1 MSSKIELQL
10 NKIARL
16 KKNLTQDEL
25 CKLANIGRTT
35 LSKLENGEGNP
46 SRNLMLKLSE
56 ILNTTPEYLFFS
68 DNDE

>member
-1 MSSKIELQL
+1 MGL
-10 NKIARL
+10 NLKIARL

-35 LSKLENGEGNP
+35 LSELENGEGNP

>member
-1 MSSKIELQL
+1 MGL
-10 NKIARL
+10 NLKIARL

-46 SRNLMLKLSE
+46 SRNLML
-56 ILNTTPEYLFFS
+56 NTTPEYLFFS

>member
-1 MSSKIELQL
+1 MGL
-10 NKIARL
+10 NLKIARL

-25 CKLANIGRTT
+25 CKLANIVRTT

>member
-1 MSSKIELQL
+1 MGL
-10 NKIARL
+10 NLKIARL

-35 LSKLENGEGNP
+35 LSKLENVEGNP

>member
-1 MSSKIELQL
+1 MGL
-10 NKIARL
+10 NLKIARL

-46 SRNLMLKLSE
+46 SHNLMLKLSE

>member
-1 MSSKIELQL
+1 MGL
-10 NKIARL
+10 NLKIARL

-46 SRNLMLKLSE
+46 SRNLMLTLSE
-56 ILNTTPEYLFFS
+56 ILNTTPEYLFFR

>member
-1 MSSKIELQL
+1 MGL
-10 NKIARL
+10 NLKIARL
-16 KKNLTQDEL
+16 KKNLSQEEL
-25 CKLANIGRTT
+25 CKIAKVGRVT

-46 SRNLMLKLSE
+46 SRELMLKLSE

>member
-1 MSSKIELQL
+1 MGL
-10 NKIARL
+10 NLKIARL
-16 KKNLTQDEL
+16 KKNLTQDKL

>member
-1 MSSKIELQL
+1 MGL
-10 NKIARL
+10 NLKIARL
-16 KKNLTQDEL
+16 KKNLTHDEL

>member
-1 MSSKIELQL
+1 MGL
-10 NKIARL
+10 NLKIARL

-25 CKLANIGRTT
+25 CKFANIGRTT

>member
-1 MSSKIELQL
+1 MGL
-10 NKIARL
+10 NLKIARL

-56 ILNTTPEYLFFS
+56 ILNNT
-68 DNDE
+68 

>member
-1 MSSKIELQL
+1 MGL
-10 NKIARL
+10 NLKIAIL

>member
-1 MSSKIELQL
+1 MGL
-10 NKIARL
+10 NLKIARL

-25 CKLANIGRTT
+25 CKLANIGITT

>member
-1 MSSKIELQL
+1 MWPNL
-10 NKIARL
+10 KIARL
-16 KKNLTQDEL
+16 KHNLPQDAL